1 MSMVPPAVA
10 LLEKT
15 SPMPHD
21 DTVIAKALNAGLRR
35 LLVTAFAHEDDLG
48 SAIPRTGDLQAAFR
62 REIDR
67 LVIRGI
73 TEGGDD
79 VELTKAVRQA
89 LNLFVDA
96 AHREASTGRN
106 ALGQMQ

>member
-1 MSMVPPAVA
+1 
-10 LLEKT
+10 
-15 SPMPHD
+15 MPND
-21 DTVIAKALNAGLRR
+21 DAVIAKALNAGLRR
-35 LLVTAFAHEDDLG
+35 LLVTALAHETDLG
-48 SAIPRTGDLQAAFR
+48 STIPPTGDLQAAFR

-67 LVIRGI
+67 LVIRGV

-96 AHREASTGRN
+96 AHREASNRQD
-106 ALGQMQ
+106 APGQMQ